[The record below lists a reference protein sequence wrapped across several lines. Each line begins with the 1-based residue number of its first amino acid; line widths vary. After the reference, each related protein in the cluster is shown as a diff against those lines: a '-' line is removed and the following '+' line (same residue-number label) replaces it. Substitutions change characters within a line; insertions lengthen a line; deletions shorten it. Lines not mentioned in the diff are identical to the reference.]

1 MLASARGH
9 LSVVRLLVEEGQ
21 ADVNLRDPVTDR
33 TAKEHAEYNR

>member
-21 ADVNLRDPVTDR
+21 ADVNLRDPLTDR